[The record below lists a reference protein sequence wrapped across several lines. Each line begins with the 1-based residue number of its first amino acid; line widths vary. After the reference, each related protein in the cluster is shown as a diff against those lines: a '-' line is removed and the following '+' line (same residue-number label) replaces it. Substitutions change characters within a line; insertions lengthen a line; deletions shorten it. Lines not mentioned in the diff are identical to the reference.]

1 MPVLIEAPDARD
13 CSNPARDARN
23 PMPLDDL
30 VVAMGKRLQAEYI
43 EGAIPYMRECEPA
56 VWATLEVLDREDS
69 LEALL
74 EYERLFF
81 EGLRRYVTHLERG
94 RQAA

>member
-1 MPVLIEAPDARD
+1 MPVKIAAPDVRD
-13 CSNPARDARN
+13 SVNSAKDAPC
-23 PMPLDDL
+23 PMPLDEL
-30 VVAMGKRLQAEYI
+30 VIALGKRLQAEYI
-43 EGAIPYMRECEPA
+43 DGAIPYMRECEPA
-56 VWATLEVLDREDS
+56 LWAKLEDLDRENS

-74 EYERLFF
+74 EYEGLFF